1 MWSGPGPARTWTG
14 VPDLR
19 SQRFGNLGQVPDLH
33 LSYITPEVQLFFQ
46 STYSTL
52 GVRNGESK
60 GL

>member
-1 MWSGPGPARTWTG
+1 MVRTRTCPDLDRGPGPE
-14 VPDLR
+14 VPKVR
-19 SQRFGNLGQVPDLH
+19 ALGQVPDLH